1 MTICKECVIELFSK
15 IYSKFQDR
23 RESMLVF
30 CSTMDIPFSESIY
43 DMAVHAFATRGDA
56 EEYKIATAYLSF
68 LNSNVGKSAGTT
80 FSDSDIFSRLFD
92 AGGGFDSNAQFKIDK
107 AKEENLTLNERITD
121 LELEN
126 SSLLKENSILK
137 PENTKLQ
144 SRLTAAET
152 AAATFRI
159 SAEQEVA
166 RKEGLKIQLE
176 SEINRISSELS
187 ITKLN
192 LSDTGKK
199 LKEKI
204 EECASLQ
211 KTINSYN
218 KQNLVLESGA
228 DNAAKKLSEY
238 AEKKEKELSELSE
251 KYEADIK
258 SLKNRISELLIQ
270 LEDEKNSNKIV
281 AVEIQP
287 EEKKEEIPEEYIK
300 EWGEGLSLKDYEF
313 MVDEIADW
321 KNKHEITKKAE
332 DLLLHKIV
340 RLELKIR
347 NIEKIDGDTSEEL
360 KALQTLIKT
369 ANFIERKSINANIV
383 GGEKDTFGEW
393 IKDIEDHAPAEWY
406 KNQKKFKDIEGITPY
421 LNKHVTRSLKNFITG
436 SRDFD
441 SSMELLSGDDKSE

>member
-281 AVEIQP
+281 TMEIQP
-287 EEKKEEIPEEYIK
+287 EEKKEEIPEEYIF
-300 EWGEGLSLKDYEF
+300 EWGEGFDLKDYEF
-313 MVDEIADW
+313 MNKRSAIWRD
-321 KNKHEITKKAE
+321 KHEITTEAKE
-332 DLLLHKIV
+332 VLLREIV
-340 RLELKIR
+340 IQELLMRKER
-347 NIEKIDGDTSEEL
+347 ALKNDPAKEQ
-360 KALQTLIKT
+360 KALQALIGT
-369 ANFIERKSINANIV
+369 ANFVEKTTVKERAPQTNKLLGV
-383 GGEKDTFGEW
+383 VWG
-393 IKDIEDHAPAEWY
+393 DIEKNEPSEWWE
-406 KNQKKFKDIEGITPY
+406 KQKKFKDADNMDYY
-421 LNKHVTRSLKNFITG
+421 LSKYVTRPIKNFTTG

-441 SSMELLSGDDKSE
+441 PSIVLSGGDE